1 MKLHIHRCFLVLPLL
16 LTFEGFGQK
25 YMDMDSLKSEL
36 GSAGEDS
43 TKVQLY
49 ISLGQQYEGNQPD
62 SAIFLYEQ
70 ALNLSKRLNYTR
82 GIISY
87 YTNITFVYNMLGK
100 LDTSLFLNLQSVD
113 IAREFGDQERLG
125 TCLNNVATS
134 YLSQEKYDSAIV
146 YYLRSVEI
154 FEGLGLTKKQ
164 SVIYSNIVAVYN
176 DIQDYQK
183 ALLYTEKAIHFARQS
198 DDTWQILLALNNGS
212 LPLTNTGRY
221 QDAIDLLNEG
231 ITICRDL
238 DDEYTLNSM
247 LSNLGD
253 IYLKQNR
260 IDEVFKIF
268 EEGYTIAKK
277 LEDSKGLCTHA
288 RGLAY
293 YFLNKR
299 NFNRA
304 MFFANEALENAKK
317 YNYQKQQ
324 QISYLLI
331 SDIYLAEGN
340 LTAYNT
346 FRYKNDSIQD
356 VIANDK
362 LQKNLQRLEEQYKAK
377 LRDQQIEELKNEK
390 TVQQLQY
397 RTNQLILF
405 SIVGFLLTFSILTLL
420 LLRSA
425 RQKRQLLEKEKVI
438 RKARIAEL
446 EKEKQLLASE
456 AILKG
461 QEEERHRLAK
471 DLHDGLGGMLSG
483 IKFSFS
489 TMKENLIMTPENQR
503 AFERS
508 MDMLDS
514 SIREMRRVAH
524 NLMPES
530 LIKFGLSASI
540 NDICKDITA
549 SGALKVNFQPIDLD
563 KLLVDQPVLIII
575 YRIVQELL
583 NNVMKHAG
591 ARNVLVQLI
600 YRDGKLSLT
609 VEDDG
614 KGFDTTSINLSEGI
628 GLSNIKSR
636 IDYLGGT
643 WDIQSD
649 IGKGTTVTI
658 DLIL

>member
-154 FEGLGLTKKQ
+154 FDALGLTKKQ